1 MMKSAKSVKW
11 GEGMKLMATQ
21 KESGK
26 CGYLRKDTE
35 REMEVERE

>member
-1 MMKSAKSVKW
+1 MTKSTKLVKW
-11 GEGMKLMATQ
+11 GEGTELTATQ

-26 CGYLRKDTE
+26 CGYLRKDAE